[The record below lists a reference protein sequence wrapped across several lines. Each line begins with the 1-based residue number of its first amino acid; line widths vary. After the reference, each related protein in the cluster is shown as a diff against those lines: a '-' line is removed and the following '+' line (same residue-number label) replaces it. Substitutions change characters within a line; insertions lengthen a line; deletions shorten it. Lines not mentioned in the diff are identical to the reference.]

1 MSLSNYAGINCN
13 QNKSQF
19 SSCLQIEMIR
29 KHAENMKQQIADY
42 EEKRLNEISQF
53 ISHLSVKVEDL
64 QHLQSST
71 NVFLGNSHPI
81 EIIQTG
87 EETRNRLQKTIDV
100 KIQSKYASRREMQLY
115 EQGTTLISI
124 DNESLRIPLTW
135 SNQSM
140 AVSIVSL

>member
-1 MSLSNYAGINCN
+1 M
-13 QNKSQF
+13 
-19 SSCLQIEMIR
+19 
-29 KHAENMKQQIADY
+29 
-42 EEKRLNEISQF
+42 
-53 ISHLSVKVEDL
+53 EDL

-71 NVFLGNSHPI
+71 DIFLGNSHAI

-100 KIQSKYASRREMQLY
+100 KIQTKYASRREMQLH

>member
-1 MSLSNYAGINCN
+1 MSLSNYAGMNCN

-19 SSCLQIEMIR
+19 SLCLQIEMIR
-29 KHAENMKQQIADY
+29 KHAENLKQQIADY
-42 EEKRLNEISQF
+42 EEKRLNEISLF
-53 ISHLSVKVEDL
+53 ISDLSVKVEDL

-100 KIQSKYASRREMQLY
+100 KIQTKYTSRREMQQLLY
-115 EQGTTLISI
+115 ERGTTLISVV
-124 DNESLRIPLTW
+124 ELLTPLT
-135 SNQSM
+135 
-140 AVSIVSL
+140 